1 MTQKDPLADLPWPG
15 ATVTPSETCSQAIRG
30 TCTKGLCKERGVS
43 PLMRS
48 LLTLGLC
55 VLVLG
60 VYAFHAFTVN
70 RSSAILRTA
79 LFGALG
85 WFGAQAALVFAT
97 LGRPPG
103 KGGSRNLRLGIILG
117 TAALFT
123 VYVVLSSTERFGL
136 AKFAEPR
143 FAGHAVVCGI
153 VAIFFG
159 LLITAG
165 ALIAWR
171 RTDPYHPGLSGA
183 TVGLVAG
190 LATGSGMTMACGS
203 HEALHA
209 CFAHGLVVF
218 ALALVGFGLG
228 RRLLAP

>member
-1 MTQKDPLADLPWPG
+1 
-15 ATVTPSETCSQAIRG
+15 
-30 TCTKGLCKERGVS
+30 
-43 PLMRS
+43 
-48 LLTLGLC
+48 
-55 VLVLG
+55 
-60 VYAFHAFTVN
+60 
-70 RSSAILRTA
+70 
-79 LFGALG
+79 
-85 WFGAQAALVFAT
+85 
-97 LGRPPG
+97 
-103 KGGSRNLRLGIILG
+103 
-117 TAALFT
+117 
-123 VYVVLSSTERFGL
+123 YVVLNSTERFGL
-136 AKFAEPR
+136 DKFTEPR
-143 FAGHAVVCGI
+143 FAGHAVVCGL